1 MFRGVPNDPWEGG
14 PNGFRGTTINPGFRV
29 LGPTV
34 SLCLKHPNLN
44 FFFQVSEEEQDAF

>member
-29 LGPTV
+29 GSAWRSADTW
-34 SLCLKHPNLN
+34 
-44 FFFQVSEEEQDAF
+44 